1 MTNAARTRP
10 GSPAKQG
17 AAATRVLV
25 VDDDAATCELIQTTL
40 LQARIDVTAMTDSQ
54 VAAARLRA
62 EKFDCVF
69 LDVHIPPLDG
79 IELVRQLRTSGI
91 NQRTPVVII
100 TGDADPSLL
109 ARGYQAGANFFLN
122 KPIDRRH
129 LLSVVRATHG
139 PIERERRRFRRIAVR
154 RKVDLRCENRQLE
167 GETLDMS
174 LNGLFVQVPGTF
186 PPGSRVEV
194 RLHLNPGSEPN
205 SISGRIARVVD
216 DNHMG
221 IYLDAMKS
229 ADAQRL
235 QEFLLPLILAAGE
248 RGVERSQP

>member
-1 MTNAARTRP
+1 M
-10 GSPAKQG
+10 
-17 AAATRVLV
+17 
-25 VDDDAATCELIQTTL
+25 
-40 LQARIDVTAMTDSQ
+40 
-54 VAAARLRA
+54 
-62 EKFDCVF
+62 
-69 LDVHIPPLDG
+69 
-79 IELVRQLRTSGI
+79 RTSGI

-122 KPIDRRH
+122 EPIDRRH
-129 LLSVVRATHG
+129 LLSVLHATHG

-194 RLHLNPGSEPN
+194 RLHLNPGSEP
-205 SISGRIARVVD
+205 ARVVD

-221 IYLDAMKS
+221 INLDAMKS

-235 QEFLLPLILAAGE
+235 QEFLLPLILAGASGGWSARNRDA
-248 RGVERSQP
+248 RGYCARWT